1 MYTQKKV
8 LSHTTP
14 KLIPIRAGVDHKGSK
29 ALPHNT
35 AAFLKLELE
44 TSIIVSPIGDKEDFS
59 CTRRGRHGRS

>member
-1 MYTQKKV
+1 MYTQEKV

-14 KLIPIRAGVDHKGSK
+14 KLIPIRAGMDHKGNK
-29 ALPHNT
+29 ALAHNT

-44 TSIIVSPIGDKEDFS
+44 TSIIVSRIGDKVDFS